1 MMKRV
6 VAMCIH
12 LAVFAV
18 TEAKS
23 IDLSTDVIA
32 ASHNSNAR
40 LLARDVI
47 ADSNALL
54 QALASSSLTRS
65 SDVALEDHNGLDE
78 DNVGVAGAP
87 VLDYETAFETDRPV
101 VATPPYRVL
110 FATSSMEFDTDGWS
124 DGVQVPTSY
133 DCPPRIDRYAST
145 RALKSRHDQQECNP
159 CSRSRSALLTHLRSL
174 PPPAQQKLGRGSGG
188 ETAKKVHGRL

>member
-23 IDLSTDVIA
+23 IDLFTDVIA

-54 QALASSSLTRS
+54 HALASSSLTRS
-65 SDVALEDHNGLDE
+65 SHVALEDHNGLDE

-133 DCPPRIDRYAST
+133 DCPPRIDRYVR
-145 RALKSRHDQQECNP
+145 RARFVKT
-159 CSRSRSALLTHLRSL
+159 RSAR
-174 PPPAQQKLGRGSGG
+174 
-188 ETAKKVHGRL
+188 V

>member
-6 VAMCIH
+6 VTMCIH
-12 LAVFAV
+12 LAVFSV
-18 TEAKS
+18 TKAKS
-23 IDLSTDVIA
+23 IDLSADVIA
-32 ASHNSNAR
+32 DSRSHKSNAR
-40 LLARDVI
+40 RLLLARDVI
-47 ADSNALL
+47 ADSNALR

-65 SDVALEDHNGLDE
+65 RLEDHNGLDE

-133 DCPPRIDRYAST
+133 DCPPRIDRYVR
-145 RALKSRHDQQECNP
+145 RARFVKT
-159 CSRSRSALLTHLRSL
+159 RSAR
-174 PPPAQQKLGRGSGG
+174 
-188 ETAKKVHGRL
+188 V